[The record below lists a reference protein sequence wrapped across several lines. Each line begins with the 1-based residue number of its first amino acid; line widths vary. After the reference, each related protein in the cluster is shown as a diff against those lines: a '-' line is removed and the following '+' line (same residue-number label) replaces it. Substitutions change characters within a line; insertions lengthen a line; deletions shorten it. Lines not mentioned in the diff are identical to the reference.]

1 MIRLTSLIAAALIC
15 GAAATQAMAQGAPQ
29 TVAATKVDPS
39 SLATGF
45 RASKVIGATVVN
57 SNDQTV
63 GTIDDLIV
71 TPNEK
76 VPYAILSVGGFLGVG
91 KKDVA
96 ILSSDLQITSKRVT
110 IPNATKESLKSL
122 PEFTYQN

>member
-1 MIRLTSLIAAALIC
+1 MIRLTTLAAALIC
-15 GAAATQAMAQGAPQ
+15 GTVATQAYAQGAAQ

-45 RASKVIGATVVN
+45 RASKVIGASVVN
-57 SNDQTV
+57 SSDETV
-63 GTIDDLIV
+63 GTVDDLIV
-71 TPNEK
+71 TPTEK
-76 VPYAILSVGGFLGVG
+76 VPYAIVSVGGFLGVG

-96 ILSSDLQITSKRVT
+96 ILSSDLQITPNRVM
-110 IPNATKESLKSL
+110 IPNATKDSLKAL

>member
-1 MIRLTSLIAAALIC
+1 MIRLTTLAAAALIC
-15 GAAATQAMAQGAPQ
+15 GAAATQASAQGAAQ

-45 RASKVIGATVVN
+45 RASKVIGASVVN
-57 SNDQTV
+57 SSDETV
-63 GTIDDLIV
+63 GTVDDLIV
-71 TPNEK
+71 TPTEK
-76 VPYAILSVGGFLGVG
+76 VPYAIVSVGGFLGVG

-96 ILSSDLQITSKRVT
+96 ILSSDLQITPKRVM
-110 IPNATKESLKSL
+110 IPNATKDSLKAL